1 MKRNVG
7 GTDRMIRLLVGA
19 FLIGLGLGA
28 IRGKG
33 GLIVAV
39 VGLIPLVTGLTRFCL
54 LYVPLKIDT
63 SGREPDLEA

>member
-7 GTDRMIRLLVGA
+7 GVDRVVRLVVGA
-19 FLIGLGLGA
+19 FLVGLGLGA

-33 GLIVAV
+33 GLIVVA
-39 VGLIPLVTGLTRFCL
+39 VGLVPLITGLTRFCA

-63 SGREPDLEA
+63 SRREPEEA